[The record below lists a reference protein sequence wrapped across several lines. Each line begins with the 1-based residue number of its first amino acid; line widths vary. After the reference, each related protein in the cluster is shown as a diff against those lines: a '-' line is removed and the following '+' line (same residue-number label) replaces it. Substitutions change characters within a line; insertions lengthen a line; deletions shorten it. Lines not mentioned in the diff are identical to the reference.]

1 MRKPLLLI
9 LILTAFSLAMA
20 QSPAISN
27 HWLIQFS
34 PIENQRILPM
44 RQVLKSLPHANI
56 KAIDVEFGLLE
67 SVATETE
74 LHAFLLQF
82 SLAGYSAKVQVR
94 HELSRR
100 SSTPNDSLFSEQKF
114 FSVIQM
120 PRCWDYGRGGID
132 RNGDTLVV
140 AVVDDGMDTS
150 HPDLIEN
157 RWVNRSE
164 IPWNG
169 KDDDGN
175 GYTDDYWGWNGGDSS
190 ALVFN
195 SESLLY
201 GHGTAVSGVLGA
213 RGNNKI
219 GISGINWDIKLM
231 PLLCY
236 STNGSSGEVGVIRCM
251 LYAFRQKKLWIKS
264 KGIQGANIVALN
276 MSVGIDNTFPNA
288 TPIWCSLFDSLGSV
302 GIVSAGAVT
311 NSNIDIEVNGDIPG
325 LCTSNALIVVANAN
339 IDKQRVGSGYGNISV
354 DISAPAEPVYTLM
367 PYASNRSL
375 PYHFQSGTSFAAPQ
389 VSGTIAWIY
398 NVVCKSYLSLIKSNP
413 DSAIQLLR
421 NWILSSAEKNA
432 SFSKKTVSEG
442 VLQSYGTWQKMD
454 SWCSSVEPNYAVETL
469 ESHIRPIVFPNPFLG
484 NAFTIGYPISVV
496 VDWVIYDGGG
506 RVIMQGESPTN
517 ELIHLPFTLPMGV
530 FILKTQGFGQDSK
543 QVLLVVS
550 G

>member
-1 MRKPLLLI
+1 MRKSLLFLLI
-9 LILTAFSLAMA
+9 LRGFSYSMA
-20 QSPAISN
+20 QSPAESN
-27 HWLIQFS
+27 HWLIQFK
-34 PIENQRILPM
+34 PIEKQAVLPLL
-44 RQVLKSLPHANI
+44 QVCKSISQGNI
-56 KAIDVEFGLLE
+56 KAIDIEFGLFE
-67 SVATETE
+67 FVATTAE
-74 LHAFLLQF
+74 LHASVLQF
-82 SLAGYSAKVQVR
+82 ALAGYSAKVQVR

-100 SSTPNDSLFSEQKF
+100 SSIPNDSLFSEQKF

-140 AVVDDGMDTS
+140 AIVDDGMDTS
-150 HPDLIEN
+150 HPDIMEN
-157 RWVNRSE
+157 RWVNRAE

-201 GHGTAVSGVLGA
+201 GHGTGVSGVIGA

-219 GISGINWDIKLM
+219 GITGVNWDIKLM

-251 LYAFRQKKLWIKS
+251 LYAFRQKKLWNKS
-264 KGIQGANIVALN
+264 KGVRGANIVALN
-276 MSVGIDNTFPNA
+276 MSVGIDKTFPNE

-302 GIVSAGAVT
+302 GIVTAGAVT
-311 NSNIDIEVNGDIPG
+311 NSNIDIEVQGDIPG

-354 DISAPAEPVYTLM
+354 DIAAPAEPVYTLM
-367 PYASNRSL
+367 PYALNRSL
-375 PYHFQSGTSFAAPQ
+375 PYHFESGTSFAAPQ
-389 VSGTIAWIY
+389 VTGTIAWIHS
-398 NVVCKSYLSLIKSNP
+398 VACKSYLSLIQSNP

-432 SFSKKTVSEG
+432 SFTKKTVSEG
-442 VLQSYGTWQKMD
+442 VLQSYGTWQKMN
-454 SWCSSVEPNYAVETL
+454 SWCSSVEPNYAVETIASPVGPL
-469 ESHIRPIVFPNPFLG
+469 IFPNPCRG
-484 NAFTIGYPISVV
+484 NAFTIGYPIGIV
-496 VDWVIYDGGG
+496 VDWAIYDGRG
-506 RVIMQGESPTN
+506 RLIVQGESPTN
-517 ELIHLPFTLPMGV
+517 KQIHLPFPLPSGV
-530 FILKTQGFGQDSK
+530 FILKTQGIGQGLQ
-543 QVLLVVS
+543 QVLMVVS